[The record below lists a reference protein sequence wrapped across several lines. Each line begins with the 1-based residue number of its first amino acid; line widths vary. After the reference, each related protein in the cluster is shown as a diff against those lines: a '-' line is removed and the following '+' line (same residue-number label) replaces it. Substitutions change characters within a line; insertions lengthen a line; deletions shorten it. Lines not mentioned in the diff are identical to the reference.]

1 MQLDYVH
8 THRVLKENHA
18 MKYVEPM
25 VCVMYL
31 TIDSRG
37 AHLINF
43 MGGFGRIR
51 DRLLIRE
58 RSGTDCRS

>member
-31 TIDSRG
+31 TIHNAD
-37 AHLINF
+37 ND
-43 MGGFGRIR
+43 M
-51 DRLLIRE
+51 
-58 RSGTDCRS
+58 RSGNKVEKAIKCKCGHSYRGGA

>member
-31 TIDSRG
+31 TIHNADNDMR
-37 AHLINF
+37 AE
-43 MGGFGRIR
+43 IR
-51 DRLLIRE
+51 
-58 RSGTDCRS
+58 